1 MIDKEKL
8 MKLSVEELNDLIKQ
22 SQKMMQKKQVEI
34 LEKEKRLKELQKKW
48 VENKNA

>member
-22 SQKMMQKKQVEI
+22 SQKMMQKNQVEI
-34 LEKEKRLKELQKKW
+34 LEKEKRLKELQK
-48 VENKNA
+48 NG

>member
-22 SQKMMQKKQVEI
+22 SQKMMKKKQIEI
-34 LEKEKRLKELQKKW
+34 LRKEKKLKELQK
-48 VENKNA
+48 NG

>member
-8 MKLSVEELNDLIKQ
+8 MKTISKNDAEKTSWNIRERKKIK
-22 SQKMMQKKQVEI
+22 
-34 LEKEKRLKELQKKW
+34 RTTKKW

>member
-22 SQKMMQKKQVEI
+22 SQKMMKKKQIEI
-34 LEKEKRLKELQKKW
+34 LEKEKQIEKLQNEK
-48 VENKNA
+48 

>member
-8 MKLSVEELNDLIKQ
+8 MKLSVEELNVLIKQ

-34 LEKEKRLKELQKKW
+34 LEKEKRLKELQK
-48 VENKNA
+48 NG

>member
-22 SQKMMQKKQVEI
+22 SQKMMQKKQFEI
-34 LEKEKRLKELQKKW
+34 LEKEKRLKELQK
-48 VENKNA
+48 NG

>member
-22 SQKMMQKKQVEI
+22 SQKMMQRKQVEI
-34 LEKEKRLKELQKKW
+34 LEKEKRLKELQK
-48 VENKNA
+48 NG

>member
-22 SQKMMQKKQVEI
+22 SQKMMKKKQIEI
-34 LEKEKRLKELQKKW
+34 LRKEKRLKELQK
-48 VENKNA
+48 NG